1 MAKNDIVIIDYIIK
15 ERINQCIPSKDKGEV
30 FELLANEQI
39 LKDLDLSRDE
49 ILSGII
55 DGKDDGGID
64 SFYVFINGN
73 LLSDSTDFLWPKRH
87 AEITIYVITCKH
99 HDTFMQDVINNEC
112 ATVAEI
118 FDLSLEVSDFK
129 SSYNEDLLQKRK
141 LFVEAY
147 MNTASSLSSLTF
159 KFYYASRGDSNSVGE
174 NIIARTE
181 YLKTTLYDLF
191 SECNVEYDF
200 YGSSE
205 VLALYRKKPE
215 YELTLPYKG
224 VISHKEQCSILLCNL
239 VDYYNFIKDESGKLR
254 TYLFDSNVRDYMGN
268 NLVNLDIM
276 ESLEHN
282 PDIDFWWLNNG
293 VTFLATS
300 AVDIGTKLRVQNIQ
314 IVNGLQTSHSI
325 YRYFTESQSL
335 HDDRCVMIKIIT
347 QNDPAIRDSI
357 IRSTNNQTTVEVASL
372 FATDK
377 IQRDIEDVMKQHGH
391 FYERRKNCYA
401 NQEIE
406 ADKIVDM
413 MYLAAGYVCLVLKAP
428 EKAANFKQRFFK
440 DDVKYKLIYNPN
452 DSLLIWPIIANVLKR
467 TDNVLSVFFSKKNFA
482 KTSKLLKRSRM
493 LTSFLAVSRS
503 LGSYNFSSKDLL
515 ELNTSNLT
523 DEMIME
529 MCEFVNARYIPNKLL
544 KRSFL
549 LSLLKEAAGIYEIA
563 DYDSV
568 KNRKNV
574 FITSSVDSAI
584 PHITISDSLLDE
596 IDKMLPAQPWPISI
610 HQKVAKEM
618 NLTPGVVRAAIK
630 KLIRLK
636 RRNKQYGGIVYD
648 ENLNMICF
656 DPQRVPEDQLD
667 YYIKKGR
674 AKFLGEMDMENS
686 VGRL

>member
-1 MAKNDIVIIDYIIK
+1 MAKNDIVIIDHIIK
-15 ERINQCIPSKDKGEV
+15 ERIDQSIPSKDKGEV

-191 SECNVEYDF
+191 SECNVEYGF

-224 VISHKEQCSILLCNL
+224 VISHKEQCSVLLCNL

-282 PDIDFWWLNNG
+282 QDIDFWWLNNG

-347 QNDPAIRDSI
+347 QNDSAIRDSI

-377 IQRDIEDVMKQHGH
+377 IQRDIEDVMKQHGY

-413 MYLAAGYVCLVLKAP
+413 MYLAAGYVCLILKVP
-428 EKAANFKQRFFK
+428 ERAANFKQKYFK
-440 DDVKYKLIYNPN
+440 DKNKYDLIYKPTE
-452 DSLLIWPIIANVLKR
+452 SLLIWPKIAYILK
-467 TDNVLSVFFSKKNFA
+467 TIDNVLPLYLSKELPQKSA
-482 KTSKLLKRSRM
+482 RMLKRARMITAFITISR
-493 LTSFLAVSRS
+493 L
-503 LGSYNFSSKDLL
+503 LGNYNFTIKDLL
-515 ELNTSNLT
+515 SF
-523 DEMIME
+523 D
-529 MCEFVNARYIPNKLL
+529 NKLL
-544 KRSFL
+544 TEKEIIETCRFINSRYEKTKMIKRPYIMA
-549 LSLLKEAAGIYEIA
+549 LLKDASEQYGIEG
-563 DYDSV
+563 YD
-568 KNRKNV
+568 NILRRKNA
-574 FITSSVDSAI
+574 FIVDDVSLNKEKK
-584 PHITISDSLLDE
+584 DSKIQKENILVTDELLTLVDE
-596 IDKMLPAQPWPISI
+596 KLPQQPWPIGVHFI
-610 HQKVAKEM
+610 VAKEL
-618 NLTPGVVRAAIK
+618 NISVNIVSGAIR
-630 KLIRLK
+630 KLIRLG
-636 RRNKQYGGIVYD
+636 RRYNQKDGIVYD
-648 ENLNMICF
+648 SNNNIITY
-656 DPQRVPEDQLD
+656 DSQRVTAQQIDQF
-667 YYIKKGR
+667 K
-674 AKFLGEMDMENS
+674 MDK
-686 VGRL
+686 

>member
-1 MAKNDIVIIDYIIK
+1 MAKNDIVIIDHIIK
-15 ERINQCIPSKDKGEV
+15 ERIDQSIPSKDKGEV

-64 SFYVFINGN
+64 SFYIFVNGN
-73 LLSDSTDFLWPKRH
+73 MLSDITDFLWPKRH

-99 HDTFMQDVINNEC
+99 HDTFMQDVVNNEC
-112 ATVAEI
+112 ATVREI
-118 FDLSLEVSDFK
+118 FDLSLEESDFK
-129 SSYNEDLLQKRK
+129 SAYNEDLLQKRK

-147 MNTASSLSSLTF
+147 MKTASSLSSLTF

-181 YLKTTLYDLF
+181 YLKNTLCDLF
-191 SECNVEYDF
+191 GECNVEYNF

-205 VLALYRKKPE
+205 VLSLYRKKPE

-224 VISHKEQCSILLCNL
+224 VITHKEQCSVLLCNL
-239 VDYYNFIKDESGKLR
+239 LDYFNFIKDESGKLR

-282 PDIDFWWLNNG
+282 QDIDFWWLNNG

-325 YRYFTESQSL
+325 YRYFIESQSQ

-357 IRSTNNQTTVEVASL
+357 IRSTNNQTSVEVASL

-377 IQRDIEDVMKQHGH
+377 IQRDIEDVLKQHGYY
-391 FYERRKNCYA
+391 YERRKNCYA

-413 MYLAAGYVCLVLKAP
+413 MYLAAGYVCLILKAP
-428 EKAANFKQRFFK
+428 ERAANFKQKYFK
-440 DDVKYKLIYNPN
+440 DEKKYDLIYNTTE
-452 DSLLIWPIIANVLKR
+452 SLLIWPKIVFILK
-467 TDNVLSVFFSKKNFA
+467 TVDNVLPLYLSKELPQ
-482 KTSKLLKRSRM
+482 KTARTLKRARMITAFITISR
-493 LTSFLAVSRS
+493 L
-503 LGSYNFSSKDLL
+503 LGNYNFTSKDLL
-515 ELNTSNLT
+515 SFDNKLLT
-523 DEMIME
+523 EKEILE
-529 MCEFVNARYIPNKLL
+529 TCRFINARYEKTKMIKRPYILALL
-544 KRSFL
+544 KDAS
-549 LSLLKEAAGIYEIA
+549 EHYGIEGYEI
-563 DYDSV
+563 V
-568 KNRKNV
+568 LKRKNA
-574 FITSSVDSAI
+574 FIVEDVTVTRKKKDSKKHKENILVSDELLTLVDN
-584 PHITISDSLLDE
+584 SL
-596 IDKMLPAQPWPISI
+596 PQQPWPIGVHFI
-610 HQKVAKEM
+610 VAKE
-618 NLTPGVVRAAIK
+618 LDIPVHLVSGAIR
-630 KLIRLK
+630 KLISLG
-636 RRNKQYGGIVYD
+636 RRFNQKDGIVYD
-648 ENLNMICF
+648 SNNNIVAY
-656 DPQRVPEDQLD
+656 DNQRVTKQQIEQFKME
-667 YYIKKGR
+667 KKH
-674 AKFLGEMDMENS
+674 EME
-686 VGRL
+686 